1 MKRKDLTQGAVP
13 LTLYQLTLPM
23 VVGVLS
29 MVAFNLVDTY
39 FIGKLGKNE
48 LAALSFTFPVIM
60 VIFSLVQGIG
70 IGATALISRSFG
82 ANNLEK
88 AARETTDSLFL
99 ALLLVLIFVVIGLFT
114 IDPLFTAL
122 GATPKVL
129 PLVREYME
137 IWYFT
142 ILFVI
147 VPFVGNSAIRA
158 TGDTQTPSYIML
170 FAVLIN
176 ALLDPLLIFGWGPV
190 PALGLRGAALA
201 TAISRGFTMIVSLY
215 ILRYREQLITFVIPS
230 RAVLFGCWQ
239 AILYIGLPTGVSRMI
254 SPVAVG
260 GVTALMAT
268 YGADAVAAFGVGSR
282 VEVLGMSVFFAL
294 SAAIAPFIG
303 QNMGQKR
310 WKRIQKAV
318 NYSSVFSLIWGAGA
332 ALALWLLA
340 NPVAAL
346 FTDNPEVTSQVSL
359 YLSVIPI
366 SFGFQGIYLIG
377 NAGLNTLGK
386 PLPAFFISLA
396 QMFAFYLPL
405 AYLGSHLNGISGAFL
420 GIAVSYLP
428 GAAMAFWVIRRF
440 INREINN

>member
-1 MKRKDLTQGAVP
+1 
-13 LTLYQLTLPM
+13 M

-70 IGATALISRSFG
+70 IGATALISQSFG
-82 ANNLEK
+82 RNDSAK

-99 ALLLVLIFVVIGLFT
+99 AIMLVLIFVVIGLFT
-114 IDPLFTAL
+114 IDPVFTAL
-122 GATPKVL
+122 GATPQIL
-129 PLVREYME
+129 PLVWEYME
-137 IWYFT
+137 VWYFT

-176 ALLDPLLIFGWGPV
+176 AALDPLLIFGWGTIPS
-190 PALGLRGAALA
+190 LGLKGAALA
-201 TAISRGFTMIVSLY
+201 TAISRGLTMIVSLY
-215 ILRYREQLITFVIPS
+215 ILRYRERLITFDIPS
-230 RAVLFGCWQ
+230 RQVLFGCWQ
-239 AILYIGLPTGVSRMI
+239 AILYIGLPTGISRMI
-254 SPVAVG
+254 APIAVG

-282 VEVLGMSVFFAL
+282 VEILGMSVFFAL

-303 QNMGQKR
+303 QNVGQKQ
-310 WKRIQKAV
+310 WSRIRQAV
-318 NYSSVFSLIWGAGA
+318 NYSSIFSLVWGALV
-332 ALALWLLA
+332 ALVLWLLSE
-340 NPVAAL
+340 PVAAL
-346 FTDNPEVTSQVSL
+346 FTDNDQVASTVTL
-359 YLSVIPI
+359 YLSIIPI
-366 SFGFQGIYLIG
+366 SFSFQGVYLIG
-377 NAGLNTLGK
+377 TAGLNTMGK

-396 QMFAFYLPL
+396 QMFVFYLPL
-405 AYLGSHLNGISGAFL
+405 AYVGSYLNEIPGAFL
-420 GIAVSYLP
+420 GITISYLP
-428 GAAMAFWVIRRF
+428 GAIVVFWVLHRF
-440 INREINN
+440 INQEYQRATNASG

>member
-1 MKRKDLTQGAVP
+1 
-13 LTLYQLTLPM
+13 M

-70 IGATALISRSFG
+70 IGATALISQSFG
-82 ANNLEK
+82 KNDLDK

-99 ALLLVLIFVVIGLFT
+99 AIMLVLMFVGIGLFT
-114 IDPLFTAL
+114 IDPVFTAL
-122 GATPKVL
+122 GATPQIL

-176 ALLDPLLIFGWGPV
+176 AVLDPLLIFGWGPI
-190 PALGLRGAALA
+190 PSLGLKGAALA

-215 ILRYREQLITFVIPS
+215 ILRYRERLITFDIPS
-230 RAVLFGCWQ
+230 RQVLFGCWQ
-239 AILYIGLPTGVSRMI
+239 AILYIGLPTGISRMI
-254 SPVAVG
+254 TPIAVG

-282 VEVLGMSVFFAL
+282 VEILGMSVFFAL

-303 QNMGQKR
+303 QNVGQKQ
-310 WKRIQKAV
+310 WSRIQQAV
-318 NYSSVFSLIWGAGA
+318 NYSSIFSLVWGALVAVG
-332 ALALWLLA
+332 LWLLSE
-340 NPVAAL
+340 PVAAL
-346 FTDNPEVTSQVSL
+346 FTDNDQVASTVAL
-359 YLSVIPI
+359 YLTIIPV

-377 NAGLNTLGK
+377 SAGLNTMGK
-386 PLPAFFISLA
+386 PLPAFIISIA
-396 QMFAFYLPL
+396 QMFVFYLPL
-405 AYLGSHLNGISGAFL
+405 AYVGSYLDEISGVFL

-428 GAAMAFWVIRRF
+428 GAIVVWWVLHRF
-440 INREINN
+440 INQEYRRSASASG

>member
-1 MKRKDLTQGAVP
+1 
-13 LTLYQLTLPM
+13 M

-70 IGATALISRSFG
+70 IGATALISQSFG
-82 ANNLEK
+82 RNDSAK

-99 ALLLVLIFVVIGLFT
+99 AIMLVLIFVVIGLFT
-114 IDPLFTAL
+114 IDPVFTAL
-122 GATPKVL
+122 GATPQIL

-137 IWYFT
+137 VWYFT

-176 ALLDPLLIFGWGPV
+176 AALDPLLIFGWGTIPS
-190 PALGLRGAALA
+190 LGLKGAALA
-201 TAISRGFTMIVSLY
+201 TAISRGLTMIVSLY
-215 ILRYREQLITFVIPS
+215 ILRYRERLITFDIPS
-230 RAVLFGCWQ
+230 RQVLFGCWQ
-239 AILYIGLPTGVSRMI
+239 AILYIGLPTGISRMI
-254 SPVAVG
+254 APIAVG

-282 VEVLGMSVFFAL
+282 VEILGMSVFFAL

-303 QNMGQKR
+303 QNVGQKQ
-310 WKRIQKAV
+310 WSRIRQAV
-318 NYSSVFSLIWGAGA
+318 NYSSIFSLVWGALV
-332 ALALWLLA
+332 ALVLWLLSE
-340 NPVAAL
+340 PVAAL
-346 FTDNPEVTSQVSL
+346 FTDNDQVASTVTL
-359 YLSVIPI
+359 YLSIIPI
-366 SFGFQGIYLIG
+366 SFSFQGVYLIG
-377 NAGLNTLGK
+377 TAGLNTMGK

-396 QMFAFYLPL
+396 QMFVFYLPL
-405 AYLGSHLNGISGAFL
+405 AYVGSYLNEIPGAFL
-420 GIAVSYLP
+420 GITISYLP
-428 GAAMAFWVIRRF
+428 GAIVVFWVLHRF
-440 INREINN
+440 INQEYQRATNASG